1 VNAALKNCSSQIR
14 CNIEFS
20 FRFSQN
26 LLTAITSV
34 SFLSLRVVTH
44 NGSNECSGEVG
55 WVVKVSVTN
64 LARQWPR
71 VSVSLRAAHVLLV
84 FCSLPAFLLAQT
96 PSSDS
101 PIPILSGSA
110 GYFNFVA
117 AGQISL
123 TPKSILFCSFLWGI
137 VGSRS
142 PGQSLTERSIR
153 HGHGGTIS
161 YALWHLQRALVSH
174 LDPQLAAGS
183 FDLATLGR
191 IERRRDASWW
201 TSGECPGEL
210 ELCGLRFRNKHGA

>member
-1 VNAALKNCSSQIR
+1 VNVSLKNCSSQIR

-110 GYFNFVA
+110 RYFNFVA
-117 AGQISL
+117 AGQNQLDAQINPVLLLPLGDRWLVESRAEFDGAFH
-123 TPKSILFCSFLWGI
+123 T
-137 VGSRS
+137 SRS
-142 PGQSLTERSIR
+142 RWDDFLRP
-153 HGHGGTIS
+153 
-161 YALWHLQRALVSH
+161 
-174 LDPQLAAGS
+174 LASSTSACIPSGS
-183 FDLATLGR
+183 AACSR
-191 IERRRDASWW
+191 I
-201 TSGECPGEL
+201 L
-210 ELCGLRFRNKHGA
+210 